1 VKLLAV
7 ALGVLLAVVGMLLV
21 AAPFAALEFG
31 RSILS
36 PAVLY
41 IAAAVR
47 IIFGGVLLWVAPAS
61 RAPTVLRVLGVML
74 VVAGVATPFVG
85 VELSRVVFDWMLAQ
99 GSLFTRAWASAAIA
113 LGVLIVYVV
122 STPRKFA
129 A

>member
-1 VKLLAV
+1 VKVFAV
-7 ALGVLLAVVGMLLV
+7 ALGVLLALAGVLLV
-21 AAPFAALEFG
+21 AAPSAVLEYG

-36 PAVLY
+36 PSVLD

-47 IIFGGVLLWVAPAS
+47 IIFGSVLLWVAPAS
-61 RAPTVLRVLGVML
+61 RAPTVLRILGVVL
-74 VVAGVATPFVG
+74 VVAGVVTPFVG

-99 GSLFTRAWASAAIA
+99 GPFFTRAWASAAIV

-122 STPRKFA
+122 IAPRKFA